1 MDGFSRSQSLVFC
14 HFAEE
19 TRPCGQLQPSALM
32 SHRNQASKT
41 ARPMRTNVS
50 RWDPVLLG
58 LVQGR
63 GAAAQ
68 KSLGLYD
75 EFWIHQML

>member
-1 MDGFSRSQSLVFC
+1 MDGFSRSQSFVFC

-19 TRPCGQLQPSALM
+19 TRPCGQLRPSALM
-32 SHRNQASKT
+32 SRWNRASKT

-63 GAAAQ
+63 GAVVQ

-75 EFWIHQML
+75 DFWKHQML